1 MSVLSAKHQETV
13 KYDRDAV
20 FRCALRYGLL
30 GILISVPLAAIGIV
44 FLGVPGPERLR
55 LMAEID
61 PGMNAPHIA
70 SNMFS
75 HAMHLLGLWTFAVPV
90 VVSILL
96 LRSAGLARVS
106 DLRAPIWFSH
116 AYRLMCFGGIV
127 SWLPL
132 VLPVSIVFAIRTSGG
147 TAKDLAFHLSMVLAL
162 SFLPFLYYVVLW
174 RIRRIYRQLP
184 DVAEVVDD

>member
-1 MSVLSAKHQETV
+1 MSTLSAEQQKTV

-30 GILISVPLAAIGIV
+30 GVLISVPLAAIG
-44 FLGVPGPERLR
+44 FLHLGIPGPERLR

-70 SNMFS
+70 SNMLS

-106 DLRAPIWFSH
+106 DLRAPIWFSR
-116 AYRLMCFGGIV
+116 AYRLMYFGGIV

-132 VLPVSIVFAIRTSGG
+132 VLPVSIIFSIRTSGG
-147 TAKDLAFHLSMVLAL
+147 TAKDLPFVLAV
-162 SFLPFLYYVVLW
+162 SSLPFLYYVVLW
-174 RIRRIYRQLP
+174 RIRRVYGRLP
-184 DVAEVVDD
+184 DVAEAVDD